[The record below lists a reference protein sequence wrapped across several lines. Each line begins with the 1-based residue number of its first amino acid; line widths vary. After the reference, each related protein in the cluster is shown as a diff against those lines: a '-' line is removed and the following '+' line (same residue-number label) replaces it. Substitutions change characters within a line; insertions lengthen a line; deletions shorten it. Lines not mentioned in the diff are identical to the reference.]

1 MDLWSFFMLVIK
13 VYSCVLMW
21 ILEPLFLDEVNMKSW
36 IKPYDL
42 YFKLFFFFFLL
53 TSILRF
59 CSVSAKHKTLWFPY
73 HKSCWHLS
81 CFHVLL
87 TFCWQFSDIS
97 SWFMSLV
104 KKKFA
109 SLQTQLS
116 LTNFTCHS
124 LILSL
129 SID

>member
-1 MDLWSFFMLVIK
+1 MDLWSIFMLVIK

-42 YFKLFFFFFLL
+42 YFKLFFFCWLQYWDF
-53 TSILRF
+53 
-59 CSVSAKHKTLWFPY
+59 VQWVPNAYKTWFPY

-104 KKKFA
+104 KKNFA